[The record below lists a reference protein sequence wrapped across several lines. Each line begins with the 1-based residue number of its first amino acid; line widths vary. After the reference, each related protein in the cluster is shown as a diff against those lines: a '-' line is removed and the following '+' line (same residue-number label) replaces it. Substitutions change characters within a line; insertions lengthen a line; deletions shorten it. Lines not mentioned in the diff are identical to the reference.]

1 MTRALRLVAIAAVLA
16 AALALAVEPARAQE
30 AAPGPAAAG
39 NPSKLSVLLRG
50 LALSVAQRGQIRQI
64 VAAHRPRFEALSARL
79 RTAQDELDGRL
90 YGPDPV
96 TVAELAPLAQ
106 QVTQLRHELV
116 QESLRVTLEVRA
128 VLSPEQLAA
137 LTDRAQRLRQLRG
150 ELRSLTGER

>member
-1 MTRALRLVAIAAVLA
+1 MTGAIRLGALVAT
-16 AALALAVEPARAQE
+16 LALGSALGVAPARAQE
-30 AAPGPAAAG
+30 PAPGPSAAA

-50 LALSVAQRGQIRQI
+50 LGLSEAQRGQIRQI
-64 VAAHRPRFEALSARL
+64 VTAHRPRFEALSARL
-79 RTAQDELDGRL
+79 RVAQDELDTRL

-96 TVAELAPLAQ
+96 SVAELAPLAQ

-128 VLSPEQLAA
+128 VLGPEQLAA